1 MAEITYGTQDFFCG
15 QRKYLNYQEALPELG
30 PVVRS
35 QSESSQHTTSQQPK
49 PNLVA
54 QQPTGA
60 TPPLQRE
67 E

>member
-1 MAEITYGTQDFFCG
+1 MAEITYGTQDSFCG